1 MPASCQAAR
10 AQIAARQQHLHL
22 RGLGADD
29 ISVFIVVAV
38 AYLLS
43 TPGAR
48 ANYRPGWARG
58 CRGVKPSTGPSLAA
72 RVSPLAG
79 RLEPHPAPAVT
90 SASHPYGVAVPVVIK
105 CANRAGREG
114 SAVCARRAQSQ
125 FMMG

>member
-1 MPASCQAAR
+1 MNSASGLLPALCQAAR
-10 AQIAARQQHLHL
+10 VQIAARQQHLRL

-58 CRGVKPSTGPSLAA
+58 CRGVKPSTGPSLAT
-72 RVSPLAG
+72 G
-79 RLEPHPAPAVT
+79 MRLEAV
-90 SASHPYGVAVPVVIK
+90 SS
-105 CANRAGREG
+105 
-114 SAVCARRAQSQ
+114 
-125 FMMG
+125 